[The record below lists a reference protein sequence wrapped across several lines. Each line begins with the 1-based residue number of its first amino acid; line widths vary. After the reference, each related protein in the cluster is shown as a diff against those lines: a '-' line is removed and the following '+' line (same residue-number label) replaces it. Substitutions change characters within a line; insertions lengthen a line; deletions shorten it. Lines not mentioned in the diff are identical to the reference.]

1 MEVQAHILPAAI
13 LIECYMP
20 QEMTDS
26 LNDYLDDLL
35 KRKDKISHAGTL
47 VGQIS
52 QGEQLTIDQH
62 DSRIASYCAFIEDLG
77 ANYIDHVMKVI
88 GAPLPGGSRKVEID
102 ELWSVHSFEGDYNPI
117 LDH

>member
-35 KRKDKISHAGTL
+35 KRKDRISHAATL

-52 QGEQLTIDQH
+52 QGEFQLPAGQKYQKKFLRAILEKH
-62 DSRIASYCAFIEDLG
+62 IA
-77 ANYIDHVMKVI
+77 YIMHQ
-88 GAPLPGGSRKVEID
+88 EIQT
-102 ELWSVHSFEGDYNPI
+102 VV
-117 LDH
+117 